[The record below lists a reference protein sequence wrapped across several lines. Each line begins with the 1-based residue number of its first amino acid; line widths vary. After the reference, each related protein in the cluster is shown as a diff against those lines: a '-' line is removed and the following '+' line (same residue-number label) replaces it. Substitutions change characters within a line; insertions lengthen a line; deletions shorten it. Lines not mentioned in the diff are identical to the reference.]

1 MVASHTEKPLG
12 FSKWLE
18 RNTPHKN
25 IACPWVGDI
34 VKWGYRPYQPFRSP
48 QGDNCMAGYHC
59 LMPTAFLPLQHN
71 TKSNAYGISS
81 VAKQHKI
88 KRLRHFFRC
97 NITQNQT
104 PTAFSFIK
112 NKTRFAEFTA
122 SSTISHKL
130 CKNIALKTPNNLCCF
145 RCHYSE
151 LAYTLVLF
159 LERMLLIIRQK
170 EPAMWLASLK

>member
-1 MVASHTEKPLG
+1 MGVSPIPAI
-12 FSKWLE
+12 SKHP
-18 RNTPHKN
+18 R
-25 IACPWVGDI
+25 
-34 VKWGYRPYQPFRSP
+34 
-48 QGDNCMAGYHC
+48 
-59 LMPTAFLPLQHN
+59 AFLYGWLPL
-71 TKSNAYGISS
+71 SNAYGISS
-81 VAKQHKI
+81 VATQHKI

-97 NITQNQT
+97 NTTQDQTPTAFLPLQHNTKLNAYGISFRYNTTHNQT

-112 NKTRFAEFTA
+112 NKTRSAEFTA

-151 LAYTLVLF
+151 LVYMLVLF

-170 EPAMWLASLK
+170 EPAMRSASLK

>member
-1 MVASHTEKPLG
+1 MCCVCPLPTAR
-12 FSKWLE
+12 LYV
-18 RNTPHKN
+18 
-25 IACPWVGDI
+25 C
-34 VKWGYRPYQPFRSP
+34 GYRPYQPFRSP

-71 TKSNAYGISS
+71 TRSNAYGIS
-81 VAKQHKI
+81 
-88 KRLRHFFRC
+88 FRY
-97 NITQNQT
+97 NTTQNQT

-112 NKTRFAEFTA
+112 NKTRSAEFTA

-130 CKNIALKTPNNLCCF
+130 CKDIALKTPNNLCCF

-151 LAYTLVLF
+151 LAYMLVLF

-170 EPAMWLASLK
+170 EPAMRSASLK

>member
-1 MVASHTEKPLG
+1 MHQIGTV
-12 FSKWLE
+12 SKDD
-18 RNTPHKN
+18 
-25 IACPWVGDI
+25 A
-34 VKWGYRPYQPFRSP
+34 VKHQTRGNLWQE
-48 QGDNCMAGYHC
+48 Q
-59 LMPTAFLPLQHN
+59 MPTAFLPLQNN
-71 TKSNAYGISS
+71 TKS
-81 VAKQHKI
+81 
-88 KRLRHFFRC
+88 
-97 NITQNQT
+97 T

-112 NKTRFAEFTA
+112 NKTRSAEFPA

>member
-1 MVASHTEKPLG
+1 
-12 FSKWLE
+12 
-18 RNTPHKN
+18 
-25 IACPWVGDI
+25 
-34 VKWGYRPYQPFRSP
+34 
-48 QGDNCMAGYHC
+48 MAGYHC

-71 TKSNAYGISS
+71 TKSNAYGISFRYNTTQDQTPTAFHS
-81 VAKQHKI
+81 VTTQHKI

-97 NITQNQT
+97 NTTQNQT

-112 NKTRFAEFTA
+112 NKTRSAEFTA

-130 CKNIALKTPNNLCCF
+130 CKDIALKTPNNLCCF

-151 LAYTLVLF
+151 LACILVLF

-170 EPAMWLASLK
+170 EPAMWSASLK

>member
-1 MVASHTEKPLG
+1 MARFHV
-12 FSKWLE
+12 
-18 RNTPHKN
+18 
-25 IACPWVGDI
+25 WV
-34 VKWGYRPYQPFRSP
+34 SP
-48 QGDNCMAGYHC
+48 SPAISRC
-59 LMPTAFLPLQHN
+59 LKARLYGWLPL
-71 TKSNAYGISS
+71 SNAYGISS
-81 VAKQHKI
+81 VATQHKI

-97 NITQNQT
+97 NTTQDQT

-112 NKTRFAEFTA
+112 NKTRSAEFPA

-151 LAYTLVLF
+151 LAYMLVLF
-159 LERMLLIIRQK
+159 MERMLLIIRQK

>member
-1 MVASHTEKPLG
+1 MGVSPSPAIS
-12 FSKWLE
+12 
-18 RNTPHKN
+18 
-25 IACPWVGDI
+25 
-34 VKWGYRPYQPFRSP
+34 PYI
-48 QGDNCMAGYHC
+48 
-59 LMPTAFLPLQHN
+59 TARLYGWLPL
-71 TKSNAYGISS
+71 SNAYGISS
-81 VAKQHKI
+81 IATRHKI
-88 KRLRHFFRC
+88 KHLRHFYRC
-97 NITQNQT
+97 NTTQNQT

-112 NKTRFAEFTA
+112 NKTRSAEFPA

-170 EPAMWLASLK
+170 EPAMRPASLK